1 MNPTSTC
8 RQESAW
14 ADTAVSVDFVERTL
28 RPGIEA
34 ARRKERK
41 EDDEQND
48 EFVLFVDNLGAQLT
62 PQFKSAVRDIG
73 GIAYYGVAN
82 ATDIWQPVDAGA
94 GQMLKILARQEQSTW
109 LMTEKNYDKWCGTG
123 EQGRMTVGDR
133 RILIT
138 QVYIL
143 EHLLGQSSSSCE
155 SKDIKVCIICNFS
168 G

>member
-1 MNPTSTC
+1 MREGESLRPMASPVPAAASPVVSPPTSPLPTLAVMEGDS
-8 RQESAW
+8 ES
-14 ADTAVSVDFVERTL
+14 DS
-28 RPGIEA
+28 
-34 ARRKERK
+34 
-41 EDDEQND
+41 